1 MTNSH
6 EKQDAK
12 IYHLKRGGK
21 MELKQLINRLK
32 ILADYFLSNGVE
44 DIYTNSKI
52 YEVLIAEQFGHQIIN
67 GHAYTPDARDE
78 KGEFYEY
85 KHYKVSSSN
94 HTWTFNDFTD
104 RTIEKL
110 YYVKEVYFA
119 VINDEYTIPDIE
131 KIFIVPGEEVAR
143 YMEEKTQHISNL
155 RKMINISPKQIMSNM
170 AYDIIEMEKTT
181 CSSKLKEIFMTAS
194 KIEAITGVEGILTS
208 NKLWELLVA
217 YELNHNV
224 NSEQRKHDAYDEL
237 GRTYEYKVSSVPHW
251 TFQDITQNVL
261 DGYLDDE
268 KIVLAVVDKKGFS
281 VERICFCNPNAIVSI
296 LQCKL
301 QDRINCKKTIRRIS
315 SYIGM
320 SDVRR
325 MIDGGDAEWVL

>member
-1 MTNSH
+1 
-6 EKQDAK
+6 
-12 IYHLKRGGK
+12 
-21 MELKQLINRLK
+21 MELRQLINRLK
-32 ILADYFLSNGVE
+32 VLADYFFSNGID

-67 GHAYTPDARDE
+67 GHANTPDARDGD
-78 KGEFYEY
+78 GEFYEY

-110 YYVKEVYFA
+110 YYVKEVYFT
-119 VINDEYTIPDIE
+119 VINDEYTIPHIE
-131 KIFIVPGEEVAR
+131 KIYVVPGEEVAR
-143 YMEEKTQHISNL
+143 YMEEKMQHIFNL
-155 RKMINISPKQIMSNM
+155 RRMINISPMQIVSNM
-170 AYDIIEMEKTT
+170 SYDIIEMETTT
-181 CSSKLKEIFMTAS
+181 CSSKLKEIFLTAS
-194 KIEAITGVEGILTS
+194 KIEEITGVDGILTS

-224 NSEQRKHDAYDEL
+224 NSEQRKHDAYDEC
-237 GRTYEYKVSSVPHW
+237 GRTYEYKVSSDPRW

-268 KIVLAVVDKKGFS
+268 KIVLAVVNKKRFS
-281 VERICFCNPNAIVSI
+281 VERVYFCDPSAIVSI

-301 QDRINCKKTIRRIS
+301 QDRMNGKKTIRRIS

-320 SDVRR
+320 VDVRR
-325 MIDGGDAEWVL
+325 MLDRGDAEWVL

>member
-1 MTNSH
+1 
-6 EKQDAK
+6 
-12 IYHLKRGGK
+12 
-21 MELKQLINRLK
+21 MELRELINRLK
-32 ILADYFLSNGVE
+32 VLADYFFSNGIV

-67 GHAYTPDARDE
+67 GHANTPDARDRE
-78 KGEFYEY
+78 GEFYEY

-94 HTWTFNDFTD
+94 HTWTFNDFTN

-110 YYVKEVYFA
+110 YYVKEVYFT
-119 VINDEYTIPDIE
+119 VINDEYAIPHIE
-131 KIFIVPGEEVAR
+131 KIYIVPGEEVAR
-143 YMEEKTQHISNL
+143 YIEEKTRHIFNL
-155 RKMINISPKQIMSNM
+155 RRMINISPMQITSNM
-170 AYDIIEMEKTT
+170 SYNIIEVERTF
-181 CSSKLKEIFMTAS
+181 CSSKLKEIFLTAS
-194 KIEAITGVEGILTS
+194 KIEEITGVDGILTS

-224 NSEQRKHDAYDEL
+224 NSEQRKHDAYDEF
-237 GRTYEYKVSSVPHW
+237 GRTYEYKVSSDLRW

-268 KIVLAVVDKKGFS
+268 KIVLAVVDKKRFS
-281 VERICFCNPNAIVSI
+281 VERVYFCNPSAIVSI

-301 QDRINCKKTIRRIS
+301 QNRMDGKKTIRRIS

-320 SDVRR
+320 PDVRR
-325 MIDGGDAEWVL
+325 MIDGGDAEWVR

>member
-1 MTNSH
+1 
-6 EKQDAK
+6 
-12 IYHLKRGGK
+12 
-21 MELKQLINRLK
+21 MELRQLINRLK
-32 ILADYFLSNGVE
+32 VLADYFLCNGIE

-67 GHAYTPDARDE
+67 GHANTPDARD
-78 KGEFYEY
+78 KNGEFYEY
-85 KHYKVSSSN
+85 KHYKISSSN

-119 VINDEYTIPDIE
+119 VINDEYTIPHIE
-131 KIFIVPGEEVAR
+131 KIYVVPGEEVAR
-143 YMEEKTQHISNL
+143 YMEEKTQHIFNL
-155 RKMINISPKQIMSNM
+155 RRMINISSLQTESNM
-170 AYDIIEMEKTT
+170 SYDIIEIETTT
-181 CSSKLKEIFMTAS
+181 CSSELKEIFFTAS
-194 KIEAITGVEGILTS
+194 KIEEMTGVNGILTS

-217 YELNHNV
+217 FELNHNV
-224 NSEQRKHDAYDEL
+224 NSEQRKHDAYDEW
-237 GRTYEYKVSSVPHW
+237 GRTYEYKVSCNPRW

-268 KIVLAVVDKKGFS
+268 KIVLAVVNKKRFS
-281 VERICFCNPNAIVSI
+281 VERVYFCNPSVIVSI

-301 QDRINCKKTIRRIS
+301 QDRMNGKKSIRRIS

-320 SDVRR
+320 VDVRR
-325 MIDGGDAEWVL
+325 MLDEGDAEWVL

>member
-1 MTNSH
+1 
-6 EKQDAK
+6 
-12 IYHLKRGGK
+12 
-21 MELKQLINRLK
+21 MELRQLINRLK
-32 ILADYFLSNGVE
+32 VLADYFFSNGID

-67 GHAYTPDARDE
+67 GHANTPDARDKE
-78 KGEFYEY
+78 GEFYEY

-110 YYVKEVYFA
+110 YYVKEVYFT
-119 VINDEYTIPDIE
+119 VINDEYTIPHIE

-143 YMEEKTQHISNL
+143 YLEKKTRHIFNL
-155 RKMINISPKQIMSNM
+155 RRMINISPIQIKSNM
-170 AYDIIEMEKTT
+170 FYDIIEMEKTT
-181 CSSKLKEIFMTAS
+181 CSSKLKEIFLTAS
-194 KIEAITGVEGILTS
+194 KIEEIIGVDGILTS

-237 GRTYEYKVSSVPHW
+237 GRTYEYKVSSDLRW

-268 KIVLAVVDKKGFS
+268 KIVLAVVDKKRFS
-281 VERICFCNPNAIVSI
+281 VERVYFCNPIAIVSI

-301 QDRINCKKTIRRIS
+301 QDRMNGKKNIRRIS

-325 MIDGGDAEWVL
+325 MIDRGDAEWVL

>member
-1 MTNSH
+1 
-6 EKQDAK
+6 
-12 IYHLKRGGK
+12 
-21 MELKQLINRLK
+21 MELRQLINRLK
-32 ILADYFLSNGVE
+32 VLADYFLSNGVE

-67 GHAYTPDARDE
+67 GHANTPDARDE

-85 KHYKVSSSN
+85 KHYKISSSN

-104 RTIEKL
+104 RTIKKL
-110 YYVKEVYFA
+110 YYVKEVYFT
-119 VINDEYTIPDIE
+119 VINDEYTIPYIK

-143 YMEEKTQHISNL
+143 YMEEKTQHILNL
-155 RKMINISPKQIMSNM
+155 RRMINISQMQIMSNM
-170 AYDIIEMEKTT
+170 SYDIIEMEKTT
-181 CSSKLKEIFMTAS
+181 CSSKLKEIFMIAS
-194 KIEAITGVEGILTS
+194 KIEEITGVDGILTS

-217 YELNHNV
+217 YKLNHSV

-237 GRTYEYKVSSVPHW
+237 GRTYEYKVSNDPRW

-268 KIVLAVVDKKGFS
+268 KIVLAVVDKKRFS
-281 VERICFCNPNAIVSI
+281 VERVYFCNPGAIVSI

-301 QDRINCKKTIRRIS
+301 QERMNGKKTIRRLS

-320 SDVRR
+320 SDVRC
-325 MIDGGDAEWVL
+325 MIDGGDAKWVL